1 MKSRVHQKDIKV
13 TLNDVLYVPTAINNL
28 FSLMRVD
35 EKGGRAIIG
44 NGQITV
50 LDKDRRILACG
61 KRIKRLLLLD
71 AQTIHQTTENSNT
84 VKEDDVDNWEIWH

>member
-28 FSLMRVD
+28 FSLTRVD

-50 LDKDRRILACG
+50 LDKDRQILACG
-61 KRIKRLLLLD
+61 KCIKRLLLLD
-71 AQTIHQTTENSNT
+71 AQTIHQTTESSNT
-84 VKEDDVDNWEIWH
+84 VKEDDVDNWEMWH